1 MTVLHRVK
9 RSNRNA
15 LPRRARG
22 DREATSTPG
31 RGERAPTRLA
41 RRSEQPAT
49 LMRPD
54 YEPRRVPP
62 APQDRAL
69 YSCGCGFVFAQ
80 EVSTSVACPHCGD
93 TQAW

>member
-9 RSNRNA
+9 RSNGIA
-15 LPRRARG
+15 LTRRARG
-22 DREATSTPG
+22 DREPTPG
-31 RGERAPTRLA
+31 PGRSERAPVRLA
-41 RRSEQPAT
+41 RRSEQPAKLT
-49 LMRPD
+49 GPD

-62 APQDRAL
+62 APQDRAV

-80 EVSTSVACPHCGD
+80 EVSTSVACPHCGG